1 MSNKN
6 TSPAAKHEPHAT
18 AESKHATANKG
29 KEIPKQDW
37 TCPEG
42 SIGT

>member
-1 MSNKN
+1 MSAKN

-18 AESKHATANKG
+18 AEHMHATVNKG
-29 KEIPKQDW
+29 KAIPEQAW